1 MTLHAHRL
9 AAPAGSVPA
18 VRARVRSEGD
28 DANKTRGRP
37 PDRGVVIIIVACAC
51 RPTFRAGRGRG
62 TRAGAAGGQAARAG
76 GHDGALGLDAAVLS
90 WWRPPD
96 TCALVLGG
104 DGHAVLPAKPCVNG
118 VVWTRERHHPAEPH
132 LPAKAAAGNLLAFL

>member
-1 MTLHAHRL
+1 MTGPRSPPGTGRQ
-9 AAPAGSVPA
+9 AARGYA
-18 VRARVRSEGD
+18 VREAAAGQR
-28 DANKTRGRP
+28 RGYNNR
-37 PDRGVVIIIVACAC
+37 RMCMS
-51 RPTFRAGRGRG
+51 RTFRAGSGRG

-118 VVWTRERHHPAEPH
+118 VVWTRERHHRAETH
-132 LPAKAAAGNLLAFL
+132 VQAGVPAKA